1 MDKKS
6 EKTGLTRAN
15 AVFGAALIVLGI
27 AFLIGELLDIT
38 IGQYIWP
45 FFVIVPGI
53 MLFLGALMLDEE
65 VGQAV
70 AMVSGIV
77 TMVGLILLAQNI
89 TDAWASWAYAWALV
103 APTGVGVGLWLF
115 GAVKERADMVK
126 SGKDLVKV
134 GLTIFV
140 VAAIFFELV
149 IGINGF
155 GLGTYA
161 LPLLLIGL
169 GFVLLLRNFRA
180 NWHKA

>member
-1 MDKKS
+1 M
-6 EKTGLTRAN
+6 
-15 AVFGAALIVLGI
+15 ALIVLGI
-27 AFLIGELLDIT
+27 VFLIGELLDIT

-65 VGQAV
+65 VGQAL

-77 TMVGLILLAQNI
+77 TTVGLILLAQSL
-89 TDAWASWAYAWALV
+89 TDTWASWSYAWALV

-115 GAVKERADMVK
+115 GAAKERADMVK

-134 GLTIFV
+134 GLSIFV
-140 VAAIFFELV
+140 VAAIFFEPV

-155 GLGTYA
+155 GLGMYA

-169 GFVLLLRNFRA
+169 GFVLLRNFRA
-180 NWHKA
+180 NWRGV

>member
-1 MDKKS
+1 MDKQS
-6 EKTGLTRAN
+6 EKTGLARTN

-27 AFLIGELLDIT
+27 VFLVGELFDIAV
-38 IGQYIWP
+38 GQYIWP

-77 TMVGLILLAQNI
+77 TMVGLILLVQSI
-89 TDAWASWAYAWALV
+89 TDAWASWAYTWALV
-103 APTGVGVGLWLF
+103 APTGVGIGLWLF
-115 GAVKERADMVK
+115 GSVKERADLQK
-126 SGKDLVKV
+126 SGRDLVKV
-134 GLTIFV
+134 GLGIFV

-155 GLGTYA
+155 GVGAYA